1 MTVSDYKSPKMAR
14 QRKSRKSMQQLDF
27 YKTAQNHKKS
37 EAETLL
43 SDTSEEED
51 DDRPSGETTQLLI
64 AHSPK
69 K

>member
-1 MTVSDYKSPKMAR
+1 
-14 QRKSRKSMQQLDF
+14 MQQLDF
-27 YKTAQNHKKS
+27 YSTAKNKKS

-43 SDTSEEED
+43 SDTSEED
-51 DDRPSGETTQLLI
+51 DERPTGETTQLLI